1 MDSVAQDYKGETM
14 KIVDQ
19 QVELLNHLSYKET
32 LYNIETAGRICY
44 QSKSD
49 YNIESGEKFVR
60 MIIKRGHESVLEHGS
75 LTFKI
80 KTNRAISNEI
90 VRHRLASYSQES
102 TRYVKYDDIEFI
114 PWIEKLEKTSE
125 VEKAYMEYIFEKAE
139 EHYARL
145 IQDGYKPEDAR
156 DILPL
161 STATTLAM
169 TMNFRE
175 LRHFL
180 KLRLDRAAHPQI
192 RELANMILK
201 TVEREFP
208 IFVEDIEREKDHV

>member
-1 MDSVAQDYKGETM
+1 M
-14 KIVDQ
+14 KFVDQ

-80 KTNRAISNEI
+80 KTNRAIANEI

-114 PWIEKLEKTSE
+114 PWIGKPDTEFIMEKIEE
-125 VEKAYMEYIFEKAE
+125 EYKA
-139 EHYARL
+139 L
-145 IQDGYKPEDAR
+145 IEDGYRPEEAR

-161 STATTLAM
+161 CTATTLAM

-180 KLRLDRAAHPQI
+180 KLRLDKAAHPQI

-201 TVEREFP
+201 TVEGEFP
-208 IFVEDIEREKDHV
+208 VFVEDIEGEKDHV